1 MIMSAYGGGNLAGI
15 LLAGTLPRFKP
26 QAMTI
31 LLVGLITAFGAAMI
45 MFAFFTITLAF
56 VVVMVLLGV
65 GNGYLSILLY
75 TFLQTNTPKEMI
87 GRVMSLVLFANIG
100 LVPVSQA
107 LSGALLKLSINGM
120 FIVAG
125 FLMMLIAAG
134 MLLTPDLKI
143 IGVRMAGVEVK

>member
-1 MIMSAYGGGNLAGI
+1 
-15 LLAGTLPRFKP
+15 
-26 QAMTI
+26 
-31 LLVGLITAFGAAMI
+31 LITAFGAAMI